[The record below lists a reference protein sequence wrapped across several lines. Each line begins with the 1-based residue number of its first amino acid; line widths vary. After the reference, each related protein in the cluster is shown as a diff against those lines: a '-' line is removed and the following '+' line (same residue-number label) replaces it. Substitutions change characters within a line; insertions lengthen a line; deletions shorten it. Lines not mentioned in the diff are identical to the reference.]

1 MTISAGRMNS
11 YVQFIKDTQTSDGMG
26 GFDLAPQ
33 VLWEGQAF
41 IERLQ
46 SFRGDVERMTAG
58 AVGAHPIVR
67 IHVRY
72 DEQTAQLLR
81 TGSQYRCIET
91 DEGITMNVNFAQDMD
106 GRKEIVVVTA
116 TENLPS

>member
-1 MTISAGRMNS
+1 MGKSAGRMNA
-11 YVQFIKDTQTSDGMG
+11 YVEFIRDSEVSDGMG
-26 GFDLAPQ
+26 GSDLTPE
-33 VLWEGQAF
+33 VLWEGPVE

-72 DEQTAQLLR
+72 DDATATLTR
-81 TGSQYRCIET
+81 YGNQYRCR
-91 DEGITMNVNFAQDMD
+91 DVDSGITMNISFAQDMT
-106 GRKEIVVVTA
+106 GRREMVVVTA